1 MQNKFRKNFGFPL
14 CALALLANLISCST
28 AQKSSEVQSI
38 RIPVAPYLKMTCKEL
53 ATEQSSL
60 ISEAQ
65 AAGAQ
70 VDSSHDS
77 DQAAVLVTWLLF
89 WPAAFLIEGNQE
101 EASRLAGIKGQLEAV
116 SEAQKINECIQ

>member
-1 MQNKFRKNFGFPL
+1 MLKEFRKYISYFF
-14 CALALLANLISCST
+14 CAVIVLANLISCST

-38 RIPVAPYLKMTCKEL
+38 RIPVGPYLKMNCKEL

-101 EASRLAGIKGQLEAV
+101 EASKLAGIKGQLEAV

>member
-1 MQNKFRKNFGFPL
+1 
-14 CALALLANLISCST
+14 LANLISCST
-28 AQKSSEVQSI
+28 AKKSSEVQSI
-38 RIPVAPYLKMTCKEL
+38 RIPVAPYLKMNCKEL

-101 EASRLAGIKGQLEAV
+101 EASKLAGIKGQLESV